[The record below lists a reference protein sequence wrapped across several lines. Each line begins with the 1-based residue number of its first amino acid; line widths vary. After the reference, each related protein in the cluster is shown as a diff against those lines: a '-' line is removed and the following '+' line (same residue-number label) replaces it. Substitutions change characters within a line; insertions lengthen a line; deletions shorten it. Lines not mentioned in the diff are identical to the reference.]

1 MLIDNF
7 DTLCAAGKR
16 TFKPHPNEG
25 MGKMQIEKT
34 NKQTCKQKRTNNPKD
49 MQIWPEN
56 NSKHLVPLPAVQVT

>member
-16 TFKPHPNEG
+16 SFKPHPNEG

-49 MQIWPEN
+49 MQI
-56 NSKHLVPLPAVQVT
+56 